1 MTDADNAAAGDN
13 PAAAGA
19 NEQAPTSRVGEG
31 SGAQP
36 AAEGPPGE
44 PTQSVAD
51 MTVEDLVTLL
61 ESTIV
66 ERDEYV
72 ATAQRLQAD
81 FDNFRKRSVAESAA
95 RVESGLG
102 RLAEA
107 LLPVLDACDAAIAHG
122 DESAGAI
129 RNQLSAVLEREG
141 LERIVAVG
149 SPFDP
154 NLHEAVMHEAG
165 TAEPTV
171 SEELRI
177 GYVWKGRVL
186 RAAMVKVAG

>member
-1 MTDADNAAAGDN
+1 VTDADNAAAGDS
-13 PAAAGA
+13 PAAAA
-19 NEQAPTSRVGEG
+19 AWHEKASADVADVA
-31 SGAQP
+31 SGAEPP
-36 AAEGPPGE
+36 ATGNEAVSDVAE
-44 PTQSVAD
+44 
-51 MTVEDLVTLL
+51 MTVEDLVALL

-66 ERDEYV
+66 ERDEYL

-81 FDNFRKRSVAESAA
+81 FDNFRKRSIAESAA

-102 RLAEA
+102 RLAES

-122 DESAGAI
+122 DESASAI
-129 RNQLSAVLEREG
+129 RSQLSAVLEREG
-141 LERIVAVG
+141 LERIAAVG
-149 SPFDP
+149 SLFDP